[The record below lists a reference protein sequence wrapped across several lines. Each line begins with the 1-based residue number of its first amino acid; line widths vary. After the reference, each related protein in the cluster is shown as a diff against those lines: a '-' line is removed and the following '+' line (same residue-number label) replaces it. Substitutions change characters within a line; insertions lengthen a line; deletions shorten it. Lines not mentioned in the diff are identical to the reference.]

1 MFGLAHKSIGER
13 VPLGI
18 SSLKG
23 DGKRCSLIQ
32 LKIFILNHR
41 RSIGNNHLCV
51 DANIINRPPP
61 VIAALIVPHQHEF
74 RCTCRIVQG
83 E

>member
-23 DGKRCSLIQ
+23 DGKRCSLI
-32 LKIFILNHR
+32 
-41 RSIGNNHLCV
+41 
-51 DANIINRPPP
+51 
-61 VIAALIVPHQHEF
+61 
-74 RCTCRIVQG
+74 
-83 E
+83 